1 MGWPRHSCMALDGTI
16 FCSSQPLNAFPREKP
31 QTYKQYHE
39 NIYLV
44 NTSLSFPPSLPD
56 SLNFN
61 SFFSLAS
68 HPAFFFF
75 FDATFKSPPKTSE
88 ILSWPK
94 IPFKNKN
101 SKYPTLVIYSAC
113 FHFWGTAPET
123 IFCSQI
129 ISKIVLFIALSARDP
144 TISPPLDLIS

>member
-75 FDATFKSPPKTSE
+75 LMQPLSHLPKHPRFY
-88 ILSWPK
+88 LDPK
-94 IPFKNKN
+94 FLLKI
-101 SKYPTLVIYSAC
+101 
-113 FHFWGTAPET
+113 
-123 IFCSQI
+123 
-129 ISKIVLFIALSARDP
+129 KIVNIQHLLSILPASISEVLHLKLFSAAR
-144 TISPPLDLIS
+144 